1 MVLRAALDAAVV
13 TRADAIE
20 AARIVHRQ
28 GLQHDRID
36 ERKNRCG
43 CANANGQRQQSSQ
56 RKYRRQPQLPQS
68 VDKVL
73 ANCLDVVPLFPD
85 LEVASLYLG
94 TLPRR
99 R

>member
-1 MVLRAALDAAVV
+1 MVLWSALNAAVV

-36 ERKNRCG
+36 ERKNGCG

-56 RKYRRQPQLPQS
+56 RKYRRQPQLAQS
-68 VDKVL
+68 VNKVL
-73 ANCLDVVPLFPD
+73 TNGLDVVPLFPERAD
-85 LEVASLYLG
+85 L
-94 TLPRR
+94 LPSF
-99 R
+99 